1 MNLAESTPASADDW
15 HLAELTQALRTPA
28 VGRAMVLSERPEALA
43 ALGISDRCSVRT
55 SADEAA
61 VWQSLRCQHQA
72 LPVQAGSLDLLVLHE
87 VLDGDQPELI
97 AAARH
102 CLRAGGRLLILA
114 HGCLSPGRWRSA
126 GRDCPR
132 VRLGPLR
139 HRLAQFGFESRRWH
153 GRSIGGLGGALQ
165 QDWQQPF
172 LPLCEYLL
180 VDARRRAAPPNVRLV
195 RFTRPKVAMG
205 AGTALDGMS
214 RESVL

>member
-153 GRSIGGLGGALQ
+153 GRSIGGLTVASESRSNTYAALCIE
-165 QDWQQPF
+165 WLYCEIF
-172 LPLCEYLL
+172 L
-180 VDARRRAAPPNVRLV
+180 
-195 RFTRPKVAMG
+195 TQ
-205 AGTALDGMS
+205 
-214 RESVL
+214 SVKKIGFFIIFKW